1 MNRLLE
7 GITILELGQ
16 VIAGTFGDTILAD
29 LGATVIKIEPLTGDT
44 NRNPG
49 IAPLGDESCIHLL
62 MNRNKQSVAL
72 NLRDERG
79 REAFLQL
86 VETADAV
93 IDNFRPGVLARL
105 GIDHDAM
112 TERNPSIVTATVTG
126 FGETGPARNRP
137 AFDLVVQAYSG
148 HLDYTGEPDGPP
160 TRVGIPLADMA
171 GGMYAVLTV
180 LAGLIGRGHGGAGV
194 HADISMLDSLVSLL
208 GYDALDHLNTGRKVS
223 RQGTAH
229 THMVPYQSF
238 QTEDGYIVIAV
249 REDKFWQRLCDA
261 VGRADL
267 QTDPRTATNSARVAN
282 RAFVL
287 EVLEKAFLTR
297 TSEAWLRD
305 LEARDIPAGPV
316 NDFAAVFADP
326 QVQARGVVQTY
337 QHPSLGPIRYP
348 ASPAKVAGWTFPT
361 EPAPPL
367 GGDTVQVLTERTRL
381 GADEIA
387 ELAAAGVFGV
397 AGAAPAP
404 PTAKEPTL

>member
-44 NRNPG
+44 NRNAG
-49 IAPLGDESCIHLL
+49 IAPLGDESCIHLC
-62 MNRNKQSVAL
+62 MNRNKQSVAI
-72 NLRDERG
+72 NLRDPRG

-93 IDNFRPGVLARL
+93 IDNFRPGVLTRL
-105 GIDHDAM
+105 GIDHDTM
-112 TERNPSIVTATVTG
+112 TERNPSIVTATITG
-126 FGETGPARNRP
+126 FGETGPASNRP

-171 GGMYAVLTV
+171 GSLYAVLTV
-180 LAGLIGRGHGGAGV
+180 LAGLIGRGDGGAGV

-208 GYDALDHLNTGRKVS
+208 GYDALDHLNSGRKVS

-229 THMVPYQSF
+229 SHMVPYQSF
-238 QTEDGYIVIAV
+238 PTEDGYIVIAV

-261 VGRADL
+261 LDRADL
-267 QTDPRTATNSARVAN
+267 KTDPRTATNSARVAN
-282 RAFVL
+282 RGLVIGI
-287 EVLEKAFLTR
+287 LEKAFLTR
-297 TSEAWLRD
+297 TSEDWLRD
-305 LEARDIPAGPV
+305 LDARDIPAGPV
-316 NDFAAVFADP
+316 NDFADP
-326 QVQARGVVQTY
+326 QGQARGMVQTY

-361 EPAPPL
+361 GPAPPL
-367 GGDTVQVLTERTRL
+367 GGDTVQILSERTRL
-381 GADEIA
+381 GADEVA
-387 ELAAAGVFGV
+387 ELAAEGVFGV
-397 AGAAPAP
+397 AGAEPAP
-404 PTAKEPTL
+404 PKAKEPTI